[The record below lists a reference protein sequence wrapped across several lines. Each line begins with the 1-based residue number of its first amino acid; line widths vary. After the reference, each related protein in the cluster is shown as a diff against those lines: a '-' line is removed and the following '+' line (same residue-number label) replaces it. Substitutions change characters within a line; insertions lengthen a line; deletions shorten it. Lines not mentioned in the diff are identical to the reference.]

1 MKTKKLMF
9 ATIVGAIIVLAG
21 CASAPM
27 EPTGVIG
34 TPKAEVSVSAEP
46 TVEAVV
52 TSDFGPKGL
61 QPAPVIE
68 ADKNVVGED
77 VAITA
82 AVGTLIQIP
91 WVLDKNLV
99 KEVVF
104 TSGEDVLTTEVNVD
118 ATWYSD
124 TVTPAPVGVMFVAAK
139 VGTTEGKIR
148 VVDATTGKPT
158 GDGVN
163 FVVTVTP

>member
-1 MKTKKLMF
+1 MKTKMLSI
-9 ATIVGAIIVLAG
+9 ATVIGALVVLAA
-21 CASAPM
+21 CASAPI

-34 TPKAEVSVSAEP
+34 TPKAEVAVVEP
-46 TVEAVV
+46 SGEPVV

-118 ATWYSD
+118 AAWYSD
-124 TVTPAPVGVMFVAAK
+124 TVTPSPVGIMFVAAK